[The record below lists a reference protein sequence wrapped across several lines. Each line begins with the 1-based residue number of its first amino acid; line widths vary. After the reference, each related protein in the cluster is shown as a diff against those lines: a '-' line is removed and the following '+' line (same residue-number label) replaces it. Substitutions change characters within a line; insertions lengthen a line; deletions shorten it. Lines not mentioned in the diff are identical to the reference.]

1 MPLLRCSSQLPAPPP
16 SPVPTAKGSRNAA
29 NEPLRHFLD
38 SATQGLPE
46 LTLPDAHMPAA
57 MRNPAL
63 PSVIDYQKLKQGTMD
78 TVLRRSAK
86 AFGAFGI
93 CGHGIS
99 GQDLILMA
107 NEARHLFEDSDAQN
121 HNDKRHR
128 QKDTIPCVQS
138 RKGTLEFTAPKFL
151 DDHKHRKF
159 WIQMGNAAGKL
170 EGIVEQV
177 IMALSEEELKG
188 MKMEDMESVIWVC
201 RYPQDDNESD
211 ENDTLWDHALRF
223 YLPMEHCIFY
233 VQSQRGPLSF
243 DAAPH
248 TIVVTLGKQL
258 EEWSEGRLKCVHGE
272 MIFMP
277 SRMEQCDASFSI
289 EIKCSSSNLKYKSHP
304 HHKSGPL
311 ITLLDQ
317 LLFLLCL
324 SFLYQFSHFIF

>member
-1 MPLLRCSSQLPAPPP
+1 MPLSRCRSQLPVPPP

-29 NEPLRHFLD
+29 NEPLRHYLD
-38 SATQGLPE
+38 NTLQDLPE

-63 PSVIDYQKLKQGTMD
+63 PAVIDYQKLKGGTMD
-78 TVLRRSAK
+78 PVLRSSAK

-99 GQDLILMA
+99 GQDLRIMM
-107 NEARHLFEDSDAQN
+107 NEGRRLFEDSDPHN
-121 HNDKRHR
+121 HNKKRHR
-128 QKDTIPCVQS
+128 LKDTIPCVHS
-138 RKGTLEFTAPKFL
+138 RKGTLEFTAPKFF

-159 WIQMGNAAGKL
+159 WIQIGNVASKL
-170 EGIVEQV
+170 EGIVEEV
-177 IMALSEEELKG
+177 IMALSEELKG
-188 MKMEDMESVIWVC
+188 RIEEMESVICLC
-201 RYPQDDNESD
+201 RYPHDGNGTEQ
-211 ENDTLWDHALRF
+211 NDTLWDHALRF

-233 VQSQRGPLSF
+233 IQSQRGPLSF

-248 TIVVTLGKQL
+248 TIVITLGKQL
-258 EEWSEGRLKCVHGE
+258 EEWSEGRLKCVRGE

-277 SRMEQCDASFSI
+277 SRMDKSSDASFSI
-289 EIKCSSSNLKYKSHP
+289 ELKCSSSNLKYTSQP
-304 HHKSGPL
+304 HHSTTV

-324 SFLYQFSHFIF
+324 SFLYKFLHFIF

>member
-1 MPLLRCSSQLPAPPP
+1 MPLTRCRSQLPVPPP

-29 NEPLRHFLD
+29 NEPLRHYLD
-38 SATQGLPE
+38 NTIQDLPE

-63 PSVIDYQKLKQGTMD
+63 PAVIDYQKLKGGTMD

-99 GQDLILMA
+99 GQDLRFMV
-107 NEARHLFEDSDAQN
+107 NEARRLFEDSDAHS
-121 HNDKRHR
+121 HNNKRHR
-128 QKDTIPCVQS
+128 LKDTIPCVRS

-159 WIQMGNAAGKL
+159 WIQMGSVGGKL

-177 IMALSEEELKG
+177 IMALSEELKG
-188 MKMEDMESVIWVC
+188 TMMMRMEEMESVTCVC
-201 RYPQDDNESD
+201 RYPHDDDD
-211 ENDTLWDHALRF
+211 EGEQNDTLWDHALRF
-223 YLPMEHCIFY
+223 YLPTEHCIFY

-258 EEWSEGRLKCVHGE
+258 E
-272 MIFMP
+272 
-277 SRMEQCDASFSI
+277 
-289 EIKCSSSNLKYKSHP
+289 
-304 HHKSGPL
+304 
-311 ITLLDQ
+311 
-317 LLFLLCL
+317 
-324 SFLYQFSHFIF
+324 